1 MISGKII
8 FRDPRFQVSIA
19 LLLIWFINLIT
30 LQNFY
35 LTIYPLLGAFLF
47 SISDVIFTYFK
58 SKRVYLPF
66 SAIVS
71 GLIIGL
77 VLDYERG
84 LLPLLT
90 AIVAAFMAKHFI
102 KIKGSHIFN
111 PAAFG
116 MFVSSLLIQSSISW
130 WSVITSKFYV
140 LPLIFLL
147 PVLKRLRRLQYPI
160 IFLGGFL
167 IYLIITTSVQ
177 SAFLLIFDGSL
188 LFFSLVML
196 TEPMT
201 TKILNFWKYGYPLT
215 VFAVYIILI
224 TLRITRVDLLLSSLL
239 FVNLLSSITS
249 LSSQQGR

>member
-8 FRDPRFQVSIA
+8 FRDPRFRVCIV
-19 LLLIWFINLIT
+19 LLLIWFINLATIPS
-30 LQNFY
+30 FY
-35 LTIYPLLGAFLF
+35 LIIYPLLAAFLF
-47 SISDVIFTYFK
+47 AFLDLAFTYSK

-66 SAIVS
+66 SSIVS

-77 VLDYERG
+77 ILDYEKG
-84 LLPLLT
+84 LLPLLI
-90 AIVAAFMAKHFI
+90 AIIAAFIAKHLI

-116 MFVSSLLIQSSISW
+116 MLVSSLLIHSSISW
-130 WSVITSKFYV
+130 WSVISNKLYA

-147 PVLKRLRRLQYPI
+147 PVLKRLHRLQYPL
-160 IFLGGFL
+160 IFLGGYL
-167 IYLIITTSVQ
+167 IYLIITTNVE

-201 TKILNFWKYGYPLT
+201 TKIFNFWKYGYPLT
-215 VFAVYIILI
+215 VFTVYIIFI
-224 TLRITRVDLLLSSLL
+224 TLRINRVDLLLSSLL
-239 FVNLLSSITS
+239 LVNLLSSITT
-249 LSSQQGR
+249 LTSQQSR